1 MTFSALRISH
11 GQAGIGAVL
20 LALNQFAAVE
30 RGGPMTSRPQ
40 AFVRQTRASVSEA
53 TAAY

>member
-20 LALNQFAAVE
+20 LALNQLPVLDPSF
-30 RGGPMTSRPQ
+30 RPRPR
-40 AFVRQTRASVSEA
+40 FGQTAQ
-53 TAAY
+53 